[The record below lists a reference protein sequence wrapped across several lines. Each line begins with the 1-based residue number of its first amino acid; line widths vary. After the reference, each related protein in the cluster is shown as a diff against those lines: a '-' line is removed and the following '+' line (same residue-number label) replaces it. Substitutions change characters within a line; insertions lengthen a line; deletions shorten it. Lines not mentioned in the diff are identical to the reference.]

1 MGVKRGGRGG
11 VHVSEER
18 GDIKKVGVKKE
29 RRADTPLHT
38 DIYIYIYIYI
48 IYIYIYIIL
57 LYIYIIYIRHKND
70 KKMKMFR

>member
-1 MGVKRGGRGG
+1 MSRGVGGG

-38 DIYIYIYIYI
+38 DIYIYI
-48 IYIYIYIIL
+48 IL